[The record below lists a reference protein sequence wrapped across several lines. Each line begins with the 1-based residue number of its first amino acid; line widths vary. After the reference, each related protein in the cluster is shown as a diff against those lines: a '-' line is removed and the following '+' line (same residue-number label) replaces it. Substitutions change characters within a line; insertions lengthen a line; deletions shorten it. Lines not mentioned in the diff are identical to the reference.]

1 MDSLRNLGFHSLN
14 EVLALENFP
23 TVLPTEL
30 KNIHVIELFSLMKE
44 NNKDV
49 KWITSI
55 FKTTTKQEDVNED
68 ALITKIY
75 RLISNEKKG
84 GQQRADL
91 RNSRFSLPT
100 STISSTNFSP
110 TPVPT
115 LTVSSSTCSNISITV
130 EKKLKLTEIQLV
142 DRRQRVGVL
151 SEENKKLKRKLEDL
165 SLIKKK

>member
-1 MDSLRNLGFHSLN
+1 MDSLRNLGFYFHN
-14 EVLALENFP
+14 EVLALENLP

-55 FKTTTKQEDVNED
+55 LKTTTKQEDVNED
-68 ALITKIY
+68 ALITKLY
-75 RLISNEKKG
+75 RLISNEKKR

-91 RNSRFSLPT
+91 RNRRFSLPT
-100 STISSTNFSP
+100 STISSTHFSP

-115 LTVSSSTCSNISITV
+115 LTVSSSTCSNKSITV
-130 EKKLKLTEIQLV
+130 EK
-142 DRRQRVGVL
+142 
-151 SEENKKLKRKLEDL
+151 S
-165 SLIKKK
+165 

>member
-55 FKTTTKQEDVNED
+55 LKTTTKQEDVNED
-68 ALITKIY
+68 ALITKLY
-75 RLISNEKKG
+75 RLISNEKKRG
-84 GQQRADL
+84 DSNGQILETEDFPSQLPQFQVPISAPL
-91 RNSRFSLPT
+91 QSLP
-100 STISSTNFSP
+100 
-110 TPVPT
+110 
-115 LTVSSSTCSNISITV
+115 L
-130 EKKLKLTEIQLV
+130 
-142 DRRQRVGVL
+142 
-151 SEENKKLKRKLEDL
+151 L
-165 SLIKKK
+165 SLVVHVVIYQ

>member
-1 MDSLRNLGFHSLN
+1 MDSLRNLGFYFLN
-14 EVLALENFP
+14 EVLAFENLP

-55 FKTTTKQEDVNED
+55 LKTTTKQEDVNED
-68 ALITKIY
+68 ALITKLY
-75 RLISNEKKG
+75 RLISNEKKR

-91 RNSRFSLPT
+91 RNRRFSLPT
-100 STISSTNFSP
+100 STISSTHSSP

-115 LTVSSSTCSNISITV
+115 LTVSSSTCSNKSITV
-130 EKKLKLTEIQLV
+130 EK
-142 DRRQRVGVL
+142 
-151 SEENKKLKRKLEDL
+151 S
-165 SLIKKK
+165 

>member
-1 MDSLRNLGFHSLN
+1 MDSLRNLGFYFLN
-14 EVLALENFP
+14 EVLAFENLP

-55 FKTTTKQEDVNED
+55 LKTTTKQEDVNED
-68 ALITKIY
+68 ALITKLY
-75 RLISNEKKG
+75 RLISNEKKR

-91 RNSRFSLPT
+91 RNRRFSLPT
-100 STISSTNFSP
+100 STISGTHFSP

-115 LTVSSSTCSNISITV
+115 LTVSSSTCSNKSITE
-130 EKKLKLTEIQLV
+130 EK
-142 DRRQRVGVL
+142 
-151 SEENKKLKRKLEDL
+151 S
-165 SLIKKK
+165 